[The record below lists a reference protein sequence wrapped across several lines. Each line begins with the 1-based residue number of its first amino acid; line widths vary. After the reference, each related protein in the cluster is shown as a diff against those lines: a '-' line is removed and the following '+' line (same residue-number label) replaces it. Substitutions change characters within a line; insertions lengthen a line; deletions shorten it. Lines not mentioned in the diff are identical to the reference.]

1 MDLKEL
7 KETEV
12 WQLYQRGKSY
22 LYMMNVYSDT
32 DKNHRMYNGN
42 QWEGLKIKSIEP
54 VQLNFIKPVVKY
66 KVAVINQNL
75 WGIVYNPDNFEED
88 FRDTASQ
95 LCKLLNLKEANIWE
109 KDRMDIKIRKISK
122 EAAINDEAPMYLRY
136 DNDKKM
142 PISEKISK
150 NDIYYGDENNSEI
163 QTQPYILIRQRKS
176 VIEARNLAAS
186 EGVPK
191 EELEKIIGDNQ
202 TWEEAGDQAKYEVDD
217 KVTIITKFYKN
228 NGKVYYTMATR
239 YLDIIKD
246 ENSGLTRYPIAHM
259 LWEDKEGS
267 ARGEGEVRNLIAN
280 QIEVNKTLMRRAL
293 VAKQTAYPQK
303 IVNVDAIENPSAVD
317 TVGGTIK
324 VKGKQVEDVKKM
336 FAITQ
341 PMQMSSDVELL
352 QNDLIK
358 TTRELAGAGD
368 ITTGAVNPETAS
380 GKAILAV
387 QNASQQPLVE
397 QMASLKDFIEQIAL
411 IWLDMI
417 ITYNPNGL
425 ILQDKSINQITGE
438 ETITPIKVNE
448 EALTKLKASVKID
461 ITPISAY
468 DKYAQELSME
478 NLLKGGWFSPQKIG
492 QLETYV
498 EALPDNST
506 MPKQQLLELIKKVKA
521 KQEYIAQIQA
531 QMQMQTQRANQ
542 LIVNIIQIK
551 FLNNLVKLL
560 KAHTY
565 VSIFYAQNC

>member
-95 LCKLLNLKEANIWE
+95 LCKLLNLKAANIWE

-492 QLETYV
+492 QLETYA

-542 LIVNIIQIK
+542 
-551 FLNNLVKLL
+551 FLQNDPD
-560 KAHTY
+560 
-565 VSIFYAQNC
+565 AQASQMAEAQQRIDSQYNSN

>member
-95 LCKLLNLKEANIWE
+95 LCKLLNLKAANIWE

-191 EELEKIIGDNQ
+191 AELEKIIGDNQ

-336 FAITQ
+336 FATTQ

-542 LIVNIIQIK
+542 
-551 FLNNLVKLL
+551 FLQNDPD
-560 KAHTY
+560 
-565 VSIFYAQNC
+565 AQASQMAEAQQRIDSQYNSN

>member
-42 QWEGLKIKSIEP
+42 QWRGLKIKSIEP

-95 LCKLLNLKEANIWE
+95 LCKLLNLKVANIWE

-142 PISEKISK
+142 PVSEKISK

-186 EGVPK
+186 EGVQK

-202 TWEEAGDQAKYEVDD
+202 TWEEAGEQAKYEVDD

-336 FAITQ
+336 FAVTQ

-448 EALTKLKASVKID
+448 EALTKLKASVRID

-542 LIVNIIQIK
+542 
-551 FLNNLVKLL
+551 FLQNDPDAQASQMAEAQQRIDSQYNSNQ
-560 KAHTY
+560 
-565 VSIFYAQNC
+565 VSQ

>member
-95 LCKLLNLKEANIWE
+95 LCKLLNLKAANIWE

-163 QTQPYILIRQRKS
+163 QTQSYILIRQRKS

-542 LIVNIIQIK
+542 
-551 FLNNLVKLL
+551 FLQNDPD
-560 KAHTY
+560 
-565 VSIFYAQNC
+565 AQASQMAEAQQRIDSQYNSN

>member
-54 VQLNFIKPVVKY
+54 VQLNFIKPIVKY

-95 LCKLLNLKEANIWE
+95 LCKLLNQKAANIWE
-109 KDRMDIKIRKISK
+109 KDRMDMKVRKISK
-122 EAAINDEAPMYLRY
+122 ESAINDEAPMYLRY
-136 DNDKKM
+136 DTDKDM
-142 PISEKISK
+142 PISEIISK

-163 QTQPYILIRQRKS
+163 QSQPYILIRQRKS
-176 VIEARNLAAS
+176 VIEARRIAEN
-186 EGVPK
+186 EGVAK

-202 TWEEAGDQAKYEVDD
+202 TWEEAGEQAKYEVDD

-228 NGKVYYTMATR
+228 NGRVYYTMSTR

-246 ENSGLTRYPIAHM
+246 KNSGLTRYPIVHM
-259 LWEDKEGS
+259 LWEDKAGS
-267 ARGEGEVRNLIAN
+267 ARGEGEVRNLIPN
-280 QIEVNKTLMRRAL
+280 QLEVNKTLMRRAL

-303 IVNVDAIENPSAVD
+303 IAKVDSIENPNAVD

-324 VKGKQVEDVKKM
+324 VKGKEVEDVKKM
-336 FAITQ
+336 FAVTQ
-341 PMQMSSDVELL
+341 PTQMSPDVEAL

-368 ITTGAVNPETAS
+368 ITTGSVNPESAS

-397 QMASLKDFIEQIAL
+397 QMAALKDFIEQVAL

-417 ITYNPNGL
+417 ITYNPNGM
-425 ILQDKSINQITGE
+425 ILQDKSVDQITGQ

-448 EALTKLKASVKID
+448 EALAKLKASVKID

-468 DKYAQELSME
+468 DKYAQELSIE
-478 NLLKGGWFSPQKIG
+478 NLLKGGWFSPDKIG

-506 MPKQQLLELIKKVKA
+506 MPKQQLIEIIKKVKA

-531 QMQMQTQRANQ
+531 QMQMQTQRARQFLQNDPASQASQIAEAQERINQ
-542 LIVNIIQIK
+542 QENVSQPIQ
-551 FLNNLVKLL
+551 
-560 KAHTY
+560 
-565 VSIFYAQNC
+565 

>member
-54 VQLNFIKPVVKY
+54 VQLNFIKPIVKY

-75 WGIVYNPDNFEED
+75 WGIVYNSDNFEED

-95 LCKLLNLKEANIWE
+95 LCKLLNQKAANIWE
-109 KDRMDIKIRKISK
+109 KDRMDMKVRKISK
-122 EAAINDEAPMYLRY
+122 ESAINDEAPMYLRY
-136 DNDKKM
+136 ETDKDM
-142 PISEKISK
+142 PISEIISK

-163 QTQPYILIRQRKS
+163 QSQPYILIRQRKS
-176 VIEARNLAAS
+176 VIEARRIAEN
-186 EGVPK
+186 EGVAK

-202 TWEEAGDQAKYEVDD
+202 TWEEAGEQAKYEVDD

-228 NGKVYYTMATR
+228 NGRVYYTMSTR

-246 ENSGLTRYPIAHM
+246 KNSGLTRYPIVHM
-259 LWEDKEGS
+259 LWEDKAGS
-267 ARGEGEVRNLIAN
+267 ARGEGEVRNLIPN
-280 QIEVNKTLMRRAL
+280 QLEVNKTLMRRAL

-303 IVNVDAIENPSAVD
+303 IAKVDSIENPNAVD

-324 VKGKQVEDVKKM
+324 VKGKEVEDVKKM
-336 FAITQ
+336 FAVTQ
-341 PMQMSSDVELL
+341 PTQMSPDVEAL

-368 ITTGAVNPETAS
+368 ITTGSVNPESAS

-397 QMASLKDFIEQIAL
+397 QMAALKDFIEQVAL
-411 IWLDMI
+411 IWLDML
-417 ITYNPNGL
+417 ITYNPNGM
-425 ILQDKSINQITGE
+425 ILQDKSVDQITGQ

-448 EALTKLKASVKID
+448 EALAKLKASVKID

-468 DKYAQELSME
+468 DKYAQELSIE
-478 NLLKGGWFSPQKIG
+478 NLLKGGWFSPDKIG

-506 MPKQQLLELIKKVKA
+506 MPKQQLIEIIKKVKA

-531 QMQMQTQRANQ
+531 QMQMQTQRARQFLQNDPASQASQIAEAQERINQ
-542 LIVNIIQIK
+542 QENVSQPIQ
-551 FLNNLVKLL
+551 
-560 KAHTY
+560 
-565 VSIFYAQNC
+565 

>member
-95 LCKLLNLKEANIWE
+95 LCKLLNLKAANIWE

-498 EALPDNST
+498 EALPENST

-542 LIVNIIQIK
+542 
-551 FLNNLVKLL
+551 FLQNDPD
-560 KAHTY
+560 
-565 VSIFYAQNC
+565 AQASQMAEAQQRIDSQYNSN

>member
-54 VQLNFIKPVVKY
+54 VQLNFIKPIVKY

-75 WGIVYNPDNFEED
+75 WGIVYNSDNFEED

-95 LCKLLNLKEANIWE
+95 ICKLLNQKAANIWE
-109 KDRMDIKIRKISK
+109 KDRMDMKVRKISK
-122 EAAINDEAPMYLRY
+122 ESAINDEAPMYLRY
-136 DNDKKM
+136 DTDKDM
-142 PISEKISK
+142 PISEIISK

-163 QTQPYILIRQRKS
+163 QSQPYILIRQRKS
-176 VIEARNLAAS
+176 VIEARRIAEN
-186 EGVPK
+186 EGVAK

-202 TWEEAGDQAKYEVDD
+202 TWEEAGEQAKYEVDD

-228 NGKVYYTMATR
+228 NGRVYYTMSTR

-246 ENSGLTRYPIAHM
+246 KNSGLTRYPIVHM
-259 LWEDKEGS
+259 LWEDKAGS
-267 ARGEGEVRNLIAN
+267 ARGEGEVRNLIPN
-280 QIEVNKTLMRRAL
+280 QLEVNKTLMRRAL

-303 IVNVDAIENPSAVD
+303 IAKVDSIENPNAVD

-324 VKGKQVEDVKKM
+324 VKGKEVEDVKKM
-336 FAITQ
+336 FAVTQ
-341 PMQMSSDVELL
+341 PTQMSPDVEAL

-368 ITTGAVNPETAS
+368 ITTGSVNPESAS

-397 QMASLKDFIEQIAL
+397 QMAALKDFIEQVAL

-417 ITYNPNGL
+417 ITYNPNGM
-425 ILQDKSINQITGE
+425 ILQDKSVDQITGQ

-448 EALTKLKASVKID
+448 EALAKLKASVKID

-468 DKYAQELSME
+468 DKYAQELSIE
-478 NLLKGGWFSPQKIG
+478 NLLKGGWFSPDKIG

-506 MPKQQLLELIKKVKA
+506 MPKQQLIEIIKKVKA

-531 QMQMQTQRANQ
+531 QMQMQTQRARQFLQNDPASQASQIAEAQERINQ
-542 LIVNIIQIK
+542 QENVSQPIQ
-551 FLNNLVKLL
+551 
-560 KAHTY
+560 
-565 VSIFYAQNC
+565 

>member
-95 LCKLLNLKEANIWE
+95 LYKLLNLKAANIWE

-542 LIVNIIQIK
+542 
-551 FLNNLVKLL
+551 FLQNDPD
-560 KAHTY
+560 
-565 VSIFYAQNC
+565 AQASQMAEAQQRIDSQYNSN

>member
-95 LCKLLNLKEANIWE
+95 LCKLLNLKAANIWE

-176 VIEARNLAAS
+176 VIEARNLVAS

-542 LIVNIIQIK
+542 
-551 FLNNLVKLL
+551 FLQNDPD
-560 KAHTY
+560 
-565 VSIFYAQNC
+565 AQASQMAEAQQRIDSQYNSN

>member
-1 MDLKEL
+1 
-7 KETEV
+7 
-12 WQLYQRGKSY
+12 
-22 LYMMNVYSDT
+22 
-32 DKNHRMYNGN
+32 
-42 QWEGLKIKSIEP
+42 
-54 VQLNFIKPVVKY
+54 
-66 KVAVINQNL
+66 
-75 WGIVYNPDNFEED
+75 
-88 FRDTASQ
+88 
-95 LCKLLNLKEANIWE
+95 
-109 KDRMDIKIRKISK
+109 
-122 EAAINDEAPMYLRY
+122 
-136 DNDKKM
+136 
-142 PISEKISK
+142 
-150 NDIYYGDENNSEI
+150 
-163 QTQPYILIRQRKS
+163 
-176 VIEARNLAAS
+176 
-186 EGVPK
+186 
-191 EELEKIIGDNQ
+191 
-202 TWEEAGDQAKYEVDD
+202 
-217 KVTIITKFYKN
+217 
-228 NGKVYYTMATR
+228 MATR

-387 QNASQQPLVE
+387 QNALQQPLVE

-492 QLETYV
+492 QLETYA

-542 LIVNIIQIK
+542 
-551 FLNNLVKLL
+551 FLQNDPD
-560 KAHTY
+560 
-565 VSIFYAQNC
+565 AQASQMAEAQQRIDSQYNSN

>member
-95 LCKLLNLKEANIWE
+95 LCKLLNLKAANIWE

-191 EELEKIIGDNQ
+191 EEIEKIIGDNQ

-380 GKAILAV
+380 GKAILAI

-397 QMASLKDFIEQIAL
+397 QMASLKDFIEQISL

-425 ILQDKSINQITGE
+425 ILQDKSINQITGK

-478 NLLKGGWFSPQKIG
+478 NLLKGGWFSSQKIG
-492 QLETYV
+492 QLETYA

-542 LIVNIIQIK
+542 
-551 FLNNLVKLL
+551 FLQNDPD
-560 KAHTY
+560 
-565 VSIFYAQNC
+565 AQASQMAEAQQRIDSQYNSN

>member
-54 VQLNFIKPVVKY
+54 VQLNFIKPIVKY

-95 LCKLLNLKEANIWE
+95 LCKLLNQKAANIWE
-109 KDRMDIKIRKISK
+109 KDRMDMKVRKISK
-122 EAAINDEAPMYLRY
+122 ESAINDEAPMYLRY
-136 DNDKKM
+136 DTDKDM
-142 PISEKISK
+142 PISEIISK

-163 QTQPYILIRQRKS
+163 QSQPYILIRQRKS
-176 VIEARNLAAS
+176 VIEARRIAEN
-186 EGVPK
+186 EGVAK

-202 TWEEAGDQAKYEVDD
+202 TWEEAGEQAKYEVDD

-228 NGKVYYTMATR
+228 NGRVYYTMSTR

-246 ENSGLTRYPIAHM
+246 KNSGLTRYPIVHM
-259 LWEDKEGS
+259 LWEDKAGS
-267 ARGEGEVRNLIAN
+267 ARGEGEVRNLIPN
-280 QIEVNKTLMRRAL
+280 QLEVNKTLMRRAL

-303 IVNVDAIENPSAVD
+303 IAKVDSIENPNAVD

-324 VKGKQVEDVKKM
+324 VKGKEVEDVKKM
-336 FAITQ
+336 FAVTQ
-341 PMQMSSDVELL
+341 PTQMSPDVEAL

-368 ITTGAVNPETAS
+368 ITTGSVNPESAS

-397 QMASLKDFIEQIAL
+397 QMAALKDFIEQVAL
-411 IWLDMI
+411 IWLDML
-417 ITYNPNGL
+417 ITYNPNGM
-425 ILQDKSINQITGE
+425 ILQDKSVDQITGQ

-448 EALTKLKASVKID
+448 EALAKLKASVKID

-468 DKYAQELSME
+468 DKYAQELSIE
-478 NLLKGGWFSPQKIG
+478 NLLKGGWFSPDKIG

-506 MPKQQLLELIKKVKA
+506 MPKQQLIEIIKKVKA

-531 QMQMQTQRANQ
+531 QMQMQTQRARQFLQNDPASQASQIAEAQERINQ
-542 LIVNIIQIK
+542 QENVSQPIQ
-551 FLNNLVKLL
+551 
-560 KAHTY
+560 
-565 VSIFYAQNC
+565 

>member
-1 MDLKEL
+1 MDLREL

-54 VQLNFIKPVVKY
+54 VQLNFIKPIVKY

-75 WGIVYNPDNFEED
+75 WGIVYNSDNFEED

-95 LCKLLNLKEANIWE
+95 LCKLLNQKAANIWE
-109 KDRMDIKIRKISK
+109 KDRMDMKVRKISK
-122 EAAINDEAPMYLRY
+122 ESAINDEAPMYLRY
-136 DNDKKM
+136 DTDKDM
-142 PISEKISK
+142 PISEIISK

-163 QTQPYILIRQRKS
+163 QSQPYILIRQRKS
-176 VIEARNLAAS
+176 VIEARRIAEN
-186 EGVPK
+186 EGVSK

-202 TWEEAGDQAKYEVDD
+202 TWEEAGEQAKYEVDD
-217 KVTIITKFYKN
+217 KVTIITKFYKS
-228 NGKVYYTMATR
+228 NGRVYYTMSTR

-246 ENSGLTRYPIAHM
+246 KNSGLTRYPIVHM
-259 LWEDKEGS
+259 LWEDKAGS
-267 ARGEGEVRNLIAN
+267 ARGEGEVRNLIPN
-280 QIEVNKTLMRRAL
+280 QLEVNKTLMRRAL

-303 IVNVDAIENPSAVD
+303 IAKVDSIENPSAVD

-324 VKGKQVEDVKKM
+324 VKGKEVEDVKKM
-336 FAITQ
+336 FAVTQ
-341 PMQMSSDVELL
+341 PTQMSPDVEAL

-368 ITTGAVNPETAS
+368 ITTGSVNPESAS

-397 QMASLKDFIEQIAL
+397 QMAALKDFIEQVAL
-411 IWLDMI
+411 IWLDML
-417 ITYNPNGL
+417 ITYNPNGM
-425 ILQDKSINQITGE
+425 ILQDKSVDQITGQ

-448 EALTKLKASVKID
+448 EALAKLKASVKID

-468 DKYAQELSME
+468 DKYAQELSIE
-478 NLLKGGWFSPQKIG
+478 NLLKGGWFSPDKIG

-506 MPKQQLLELIKKVKA
+506 MPKQQLIEIIKKVKA

-531 QMQMQTQRANQ
+531 QMQMQTQRARQFLQNDPASQASQIAEAQERINQ
-542 LIVNIIQIK
+542 QENVSQPIQ
-551 FLNNLVKLL
+551 
-560 KAHTY
+560 
-565 VSIFYAQNC
+565 

>member
-42 QWEGLKIKSIEP
+42 QWKGLKIKSIEP

-95 LCKLLNLKEANIWE
+95 LCKLLNLKVANIWE

-142 PISEKISK
+142 PVSEKISK

-186 EGVPK
+186 EGVQK

-202 TWEEAGDQAKYEVDD
+202 TWEEAGEQAKYEVDD

-280 QIEVNKTLMRRAL
+280 QIEVNKTLMRRAM

-336 FAITQ
+336 FAVTQ

-448 EALTKLKASVKID
+448 EALTKLKASVRID

-542 LIVNIIQIK
+542 
-551 FLNNLVKLL
+551 FLQNDPDAQASQMAEAQQRIDSQYNSNQ
-560 KAHTY
+560 
-565 VSIFYAQNC
+565 VSQ

>member
-95 LCKLLNLKEANIWE
+95 LCKLLNLKAANIWE

-246 ENSGLTRYPIAHM
+246 ENSGLTRYPISHM

-336 FAITQ
+336 FATTQ

-542 LIVNIIQIK
+542 
-551 FLNNLVKLL
+551 FLQNDPD
-560 KAHTY
+560 
-565 VSIFYAQNC
+565 AQASQMAEAQQRIDSQYNSN

>member
-54 VQLNFIKPVVKY
+54 VQLNFIKPIVKY

-75 WGIVYNPDNFEED
+75 WGIVYNSDNFEED

-95 LCKLLNLKEANIWE
+95 LCKLLNQKAANIWE
-109 KDRMDIKIRKISK
+109 KDRMDMKVRKISK
-122 EAAINDEAPMYLRY
+122 ESAINDEAPMYLRY
-136 DNDKKM
+136 DTDKDM
-142 PISEKISK
+142 PISEIISK

-163 QTQPYILIRQRKS
+163 QSQPYILIRQRKS
-176 VIEARNLAAS
+176 VIEARRIAEN
-186 EGVPK
+186 EGVAK

-202 TWEEAGDQAKYEVDD
+202 TWEEAGEQAKYEVDD

-228 NGKVYYTMATR
+228 NGRVYYTMSTR

-246 ENSGLTRYPIAHM
+246 KNSGLTRYPIVHM
-259 LWEDKEGS
+259 LWEDKAGS
-267 ARGEGEVRNLIAN
+267 ARGEGEVRNLIPN
-280 QIEVNKTLMRRAL
+280 QLEVNKTLMRRAL

-303 IVNVDAIENPSAVD
+303 IAKVDSIENPSAVD

-324 VKGKQVEDVKKM
+324 VKGKEVEDVKKM
-336 FAITQ
+336 FAVTQ
-341 PMQMSSDVELL
+341 PTQMSPDVEAL

-368 ITTGAVNPETAS
+368 ITTGSVNPETAS

-397 QMASLKDFIEQIAL
+397 QMAALKDFIEQVAL
-411 IWLDMI
+411 IWLDML
-417 ITYNPNGL
+417 ITYNPNGM
-425 ILQDKSINQITGE
+425 ILQDKSVDQITGQ

-448 EALTKLKASVKID
+448 EALAKLKASVKID

-468 DKYAQELSME
+468 DKYAQELSIE
-478 NLLKGGWFSPQKIG
+478 NLLKGGWFSPDKIG

-506 MPKQQLLELIKKVKA
+506 MPKQQLLEIIKKEKA

-531 QMQMQTQRANQ
+531 QMQMQTQRAKQFLQNDPDSQASQMAEAQERINQ
-542 LIVNIIQIK
+542 QENVSQYIQ
-551 FLNNLVKLL
+551 
-560 KAHTY
+560 
-565 VSIFYAQNC
+565 

>member
-12 WQLYQRGKSY
+12 WQLYQKGKSY

-54 VQLNFIKPVVKY
+54 VQLNFIKPIVKY

-95 LCKLLNLKEANIWE
+95 LCKLLNQKAANIWE
-109 KDRMDIKIRKISK
+109 KDRMDMKVRKISK
-122 EAAINDEAPMYLRY
+122 ESAINDEAPMYLRY
-136 DNDKKM
+136 ETDKDM
-142 PISEKISK
+142 PISEIISK

-163 QTQPYILIRQRKS
+163 QSQPYILIRQRKS
-176 VIEARNLAAS
+176 VIEARRIAEN
-186 EGVPK
+186 EGVAK

-202 TWEEAGDQAKYEVDD
+202 TWEEAGEQAKYEVDD

-228 NGKVYYTMATR
+228 NGRVYYTMSTR

-246 ENSGLTRYPIAHM
+246 KNSGLTRYPIVHM
-259 LWEDKEGS
+259 LWEDKAGS
-267 ARGEGEVRNLIAN
+267 ARGEGEVRNLIPN
-280 QIEVNKTLMRRAL
+280 QLEVNKTLMRRAL

-303 IVNVDAIENPSAVD
+303 IAKVDSIENPNAVD

-324 VKGKQVEDVKKM
+324 VKGKEVEDVKKM
-336 FAITQ
+336 FAVTQ
-341 PMQMSSDVELL
+341 PTQMSPDVEAL

-368 ITTGAVNPETAS
+368 ITTGSVNPESAS

-397 QMASLKDFIEQIAL
+397 QMAALKDFIEQVAL
-411 IWLDMI
+411 IWLDML
-417 ITYNPNGL
+417 ITYNPNGM
-425 ILQDKSINQITGE
+425 ILQDKSVDQITGQ

-448 EALTKLKASVKID
+448 EALAKLKASVKID

-468 DKYAQELSME
+468 DKYAQELSIE
-478 NLLKGGWFSPQKIG
+478 NLLKGGWFSPDKIG

-506 MPKQQLLELIKKVKA
+506 MPKQQLIEIIKKVKA

-531 QMQMQTQRANQ
+531 QMQMQTQRARQFLQNDPASQASQIAEAQERINQ
-542 LIVNIIQIK
+542 QENVSQPIQ
-551 FLNNLVKLL
+551 
-560 KAHTY
+560 
-565 VSIFYAQNC
+565 

>member
-54 VQLNFIKPVVKY
+54 VQLNFIKPIVKY

-95 LCKLLNLKEANIWE
+95 LCKLLNQKAANIWE
-109 KDRMDIKIRKISK
+109 KDRMDMKVRKISK
-122 EAAINDEAPMYLRY
+122 ESAINDEAPMYLRY
-136 DNDKKM
+136 DTDKDM
-142 PISEKISK
+142 PISEIISK

-163 QTQPYILIRQRKS
+163 QSQPYILIRQRKS
-176 VIEARNLAAS
+176 VIEARRIAEN
-186 EGVPK
+186 EGVAK

-202 TWEEAGDQAKYEVDD
+202 TWEEAGEQAKYEVDD

-228 NGKVYYTMATR
+228 NGRVYYTMSTR

-246 ENSGLTRYPIAHM
+246 KNSGLTRYPIVHM
-259 LWEDKEGS
+259 LWEDKAGS
-267 ARGEGEVRNLIAN
+267 ARGEGEVRNLIPN
-280 QIEVNKTLMRRAL
+280 QLEVNKTLMRRAL

-303 IVNVDAIENPSAVD
+303 IAKVDSIENPNAVD

-324 VKGKQVEDVKKM
+324 VKGKEVEDVKKM
-336 FAITQ
+336 FAVTQ
-341 PMQMSSDVELL
+341 PTQMSPDVEAL

-368 ITTGAVNPETAS
+368 ITTGSVNPESAS

-397 QMASLKDFIEQIAL
+397 QMAALKDFIEQVAL
-411 IWLDMI
+411 IWLDML
-417 ITYNPNGL
+417 ITYNPNGM
-425 ILQDKSINQITGE
+425 ILQDKSVDQITGQ

-448 EALTKLKASVKID
+448 EALVKLKASVKID

-468 DKYAQELSME
+468 DKYAQELSIE
-478 NLLKGGWFSPQKIG
+478 NLLKGGWFSPDKIG

-506 MPKQQLLELIKKVKA
+506 MPKQQLLEIIKKEKA

-531 QMQMQTQRANQ
+531 QMQMQTQRAKQFLQNDPDSQASQISEAQERINQ
-542 LIVNIIQIK
+542 QENVSQSIQ
-551 FLNNLVKLL
+551 
-560 KAHTY
+560 
-565 VSIFYAQNC
+565 

>member
-54 VQLNFIKPVVKY
+54 VQLNFIKPIVKY

-95 LCKLLNLKEANIWE
+95 LCKLLNQKAANIWE
-109 KDRMDIKIRKISK
+109 KDRMDIKVRKISK
-122 EAAINDEAPMYLRY
+122 ESAINDEAPMYLRY
-136 DNDKKM
+136 DTDKDM
-142 PISEKISK
+142 PISEIISK

-163 QTQPYILIRQRKS
+163 QSQPYILIRQRKS
-176 VIEARNLAAS
+176 VIEARRIAEN
-186 EGVPK
+186 EGVAK

-202 TWEEAGDQAKYEVDD
+202 TWEEAGEQAKYEVDD

-228 NGKVYYTMATR
+228 NGRVYYTMSTR

-246 ENSGLTRYPIAHM
+246 KNSGLTRYPIVHM
-259 LWEDKEGS
+259 LWEDKAGS
-267 ARGEGEVRNLIAN
+267 ARGEGEVRNLIPN
-280 QIEVNKTLMRRAL
+280 QLEVNKTLMRRAL

-303 IVNVDAIENPSAVD
+303 IAKVDSIENPNAVD

-324 VKGKQVEDVKKM
+324 VKGKEVEDVKKM
-336 FAITQ
+336 FAVTQ
-341 PMQMSSDVELL
+341 PTQMSPDVEAL

-368 ITTGAVNPETAS
+368 ITTGSVNPESAS

-397 QMASLKDFIEQIAL
+397 QMAALKDFIEQVAL
-411 IWLDMI
+411 IWLDML
-417 ITYNPNGL
+417 ITYNPNGM
-425 ILQDKSINQITGE
+425 ILQDKSVDQITGQ

-448 EALTKLKASVKID
+448 EALAKLKASVKID

-468 DKYAQELSME
+468 DKYAQELSIE
-478 NLLKGGWFSPQKIG
+478 NLLKGGWFSPDKIG

-506 MPKQQLLELIKKVKA
+506 MPKQQLIEIIKKVKA

-531 QMQMQTQRANQ
+531 QMQMQTQRARQFLQNDPASQASQIAEAQERINQ
-542 LIVNIIQIK
+542 QENVSQPIQ
-551 FLNNLVKLL
+551 
-560 KAHTY
+560 
-565 VSIFYAQNC
+565 

>member
-7 KETEV
+7 KETQV

-95 LCKLLNLKEANIWE
+95 LCKLLNLKAANIWE

-542 LIVNIIQIK
+542 
-551 FLNNLVKLL
+551 FLQNDPD
-560 KAHTY
+560 
-565 VSIFYAQNC
+565 AQASQMAEAQQRIDSQYNSN

>member
-54 VQLNFIKPVVKY
+54 VQLNFIKPIVKY

-75 WGIVYNPDNFEED
+75 WGIVYNSDNFEED

-95 LCKLLNLKEANIWE
+95 LCKLLNQKAANIWE
-109 KDRMDIKIRKISK
+109 KDRMDMKVRKISK
-122 EAAINDEAPMYLRY
+122 ESAINDEAPMYLRY
-136 DNDKKM
+136 DTDKDM
-142 PISEKISK
+142 PISEIISK

-163 QTQPYILIRQRKS
+163 QSQPYILIRRRKS
-176 VIEARNLAAS
+176 VIEARRIAEN
-186 EGVPK
+186 EGVAK

-202 TWEEAGDQAKYEVDD
+202 TWEEAGEQAKYEVDD

-228 NGKVYYTMATR
+228 NGRVYYTMSTR

-246 ENSGLTRYPIAHM
+246 KNSVLTRYPIVHM
-259 LWEDKEGS
+259 LWEDKAGS
-267 ARGEGEVRNLIAN
+267 ARGEGEVRNLIPN
-280 QIEVNKTLMRRAL
+280 QLEVNKTLMRRAL

-303 IVNVDAIENPSAVD
+303 IAKVDSIENPSAVD

-324 VKGKQVEDVKKM
+324 VKGKEVEDVKKM
-336 FAITQ
+336 FTVTQ
-341 PMQMSSDVELL
+341 PTQMSPDVEAL

-368 ITTGAVNPETAS
+368 ITTGSVNPETAS

-397 QMASLKDFIEQIAL
+397 QMAALKDFIEQVAL
-411 IWLDMI
+411 IWLDML
-417 ITYNPNGL
+417 ITYNPNGM
-425 ILQDKSINQITGE
+425 ILQDKSVDQITGQ

-448 EALTKLKASVKID
+448 EALAKLKASVKID

-468 DKYAQELSME
+468 DKYAQELSIE
-478 NLLKGGWFSPQKIG
+478 NLLKGGWFSPDKIG

-506 MPKQQLLELIKKVKA
+506 MPKQQLLEIIKKEKA

-531 QMQMQTQRANQ
+531 QMQMQTQRAKQFLQNDPDSQASQMAEAQERINQ
-542 LIVNIIQIK
+542 QENVSQSIQ
-551 FLNNLVKLL
+551 
-560 KAHTY
+560 
-565 VSIFYAQNC
+565 

>member
-95 LCKLLNLKEANIWE
+95 LCKLLNLKAANIWE

-136 DNDKKM
+136 DNYKKM

-542 LIVNIIQIK
+542 FLQNDPDAQASQMAEAQQRIDSQYNSNQI
-551 FLNNLVKLL
+551 
-560 KAHTY
+560 
-565 VSIFYAQNC
+565 SQ

>member
-54 VQLNFIKPVVKY
+54 VQLNFIKPIVKY

-95 LCKLLNLKEANIWE
+95 LCKLLNQKAANIGE
-109 KDRMDIKIRKISK
+109 KDRMDMKVRKISK
-122 EAAINDEAPMYLRY
+122 ESAINDEAPMYLRY
-136 DNDKKM
+136 DTDKDM
-142 PISEKISK
+142 PISEIISK

-163 QTQPYILIRQRKS
+163 QSQPYILIRQRKS
-176 VIEARNLAAS
+176 VIEARRIAEN
-186 EGVPK
+186 EGVAK

-202 TWEEAGDQAKYEVDD
+202 TWEEAGEQAKYEVDD

-228 NGKVYYTMATR
+228 NGRVYYTMSTR

-246 ENSGLTRYPIAHM
+246 KNSGLTRYPIVHM
-259 LWEDKEGS
+259 LWEDKAGS
-267 ARGEGEVRNLIAN
+267 ARGEGEVRNLIPN
-280 QIEVNKTLMRRAL
+280 QLEVNKTLMRRAL

-303 IVNVDAIENPSAVD
+303 IAKVDSIENPNAVD

-324 VKGKQVEDVKKM
+324 VKGKEVEDVKKM
-336 FAITQ
+336 FAVTQ
-341 PMQMSSDVELL
+341 PTQMSPDVEAL

-368 ITTGAVNPETAS
+368 ITTGSVNPESAS

-397 QMASLKDFIEQIAL
+397 QMAALKDFIEQVAL

-417 ITYNPNGL
+417 ITYNPNGM
-425 ILQDKSINQITGE
+425 ILQDKSVDQITGQ

-448 EALTKLKASVKID
+448 EALAKLKASVKID

-468 DKYAQELSME
+468 DKYAQELSIE
-478 NLLKGGWFSPQKIG
+478 NLLKGGWFSPDKIG

-506 MPKQQLLELIKKVKA
+506 MPKQQLIEIIKKVKA

-531 QMQMQTQRANQ
+531 QMQMQTQRARQFLQNDTASQASQIAEAQERINQ
-542 LIVNIIQIK
+542 QENVSQPIQ
-551 FLNNLVKLL
+551 
-560 KAHTY
+560 
-565 VSIFYAQNC
+565 

>member
-12 WQLYQRGKSY
+12 WQLYQKGKSY

-42 QWEGLKIKSIEP
+42 QWKGLKIKSIEP
-54 VQLNFIKPVVKY
+54 VQLNFIKPIVKY

-95 LCKLLNLKEANIWE
+95 LCKLLNQKAANIWE
-109 KDRMDIKIRKISK
+109 KDRMDMKVRKISK
-122 EAAINDEAPMYLRY
+122 ESAINDEAPMYLRY
-136 DNDKKM
+136 ETDKDM
-142 PISEKISK
+142 PISEIISK

-163 QTQPYILIRQRKS
+163 QSQPYILIRQRKS
-176 VIEARNLAAS
+176 VIEARRIAEN
-186 EGVPK
+186 EGVAK

-202 TWEEAGDQAKYEVDD
+202 TWEEAGEQAKYEVDD

-228 NGKVYYTMATR
+228 NGRVYYTMSTR

-246 ENSGLTRYPIAHM
+246 KNSGLTRYPIVHM
-259 LWEDKEGS
+259 LWEDKAGS
-267 ARGEGEVRNLIAN
+267 ARGEGEVRNLIPN
-280 QIEVNKTLMRRAL
+280 QLEVNKTLMRRAL

-303 IVNVDAIENPSAVD
+303 IAKVDSIENPSAVD

-324 VKGKQVEDVKKM
+324 VKGKEVEDVKKM
-336 FAITQ
+336 FAVTQ
-341 PMQMSSDVELL
+341 PTQMSPDVEAL

-368 ITTGAVNPETAS
+368 ITTGSVNPESAS

-397 QMASLKDFIEQIAL
+397 QMAALKDFIEQVAL
-411 IWLDMI
+411 IWLDML
-417 ITYNPNGL
+417 ITYNPNGM
-425 ILQDKSINQITGE
+425 ILQDKSVDQITGQ

-448 EALTKLKASVKID
+448 EALAKLKASVKID

-468 DKYAQELSME
+468 DKYAQELSIE
-478 NLLKGGWFSPQKIG
+478 NLLKGGWFSPDKIG

-506 MPKQQLLELIKKVKA
+506 MPKQQLIEIIKKVKA

-531 QMQMQTQRANQ
+531 QMQMQTQRARQFLQNDPASQASQIAEAQERINQ
-542 LIVNIIQIK
+542 QENVSQPIQ
-551 FLNNLVKLL
+551 
-560 KAHTY
+560 
-565 VSIFYAQNC
+565 

>member
-95 LCKLLNLKEANIWE
+95 LCKLLNLKASNIWE

-122 EAAINDEAPMYLRY
+122 ESAINDEAPMYLRY
-136 DNDKKM
+136 DNNKKM
-142 PISEKISK
+142 PVSEKISK

-176 VIEARNLAAS
+176 VIEARQLAHEEGAS
-186 EGVPK
+186 NED
-191 EELEKIIGDNQ
+191 LEKIIGDNQ

-336 FAITQ
+336 FATTQ

-542 LIVNIIQIK
+542 
-551 FLNNLVKLL
+551 FLQNDPD
-560 KAHTY
+560 
-565 VSIFYAQNC
+565 AQASQMAEAQQRIDSQYNSN

>member
-42 QWEGLKIKSIEP
+42 QWKGLKIKSIEP

-95 LCKLLNLKEANIWE
+95 LCKLLNLKVANIWE

-142 PISEKISK
+142 PVSEKISK

-186 EGVPK
+186 EGVQK

-202 TWEEAGDQAKYEVDD
+202 TWEEAGEQAKYEVDD

-336 FAITQ
+336 FAVTQ

-448 EALTKLKASVKID
+448 EALTKLKASVRID

-542 LIVNIIQIK
+542 
-551 FLNNLVKLL
+551 FLQNDPEAQASQMAEAQQRIDSQYNSNQ
-560 KAHTY
+560 
-565 VSIFYAQNC
+565 VSQ

>member
-32 DKNHRMYNGN
+32 NKNHRMYNGN

-95 LCKLLNLKEANIWE
+95 LCKLLNLKAANIWE

-397 QMASLKDFIEQIAL
+397 QMASLKDFIEQISL

-542 LIVNIIQIK
+542 
-551 FLNNLVKLL
+551 FLQNDPD
-560 KAHTY
+560 
-565 VSIFYAQNC
+565 AQASQMAEAQQRNDSQYNSN

>member
-95 LCKLLNLKEANIWE
+95 LCKLLNLKAANIWE

-176 VIEARNLAAS
+176 VIEAKNLAAS

-303 IVNVDAIENPSAVD
+303 IVNVDAIENPNAVD

-368 ITTGAVNPETAS
+368 ITTGAINPETAS
-380 GKAILAV
+380 GKAILAI

-397 QMASLKDFIEQIAL
+397 QMASLKDFIEQISL

-478 NLLKGGWFSPQKIG
+478 NLLKDGWFSPQKIG

-542 LIVNIIQIK
+542 
-551 FLNNLVKLL
+551 FLQNDPD
-560 KAHTY
+560 
-565 VSIFYAQNC
+565 AQASQMAEAQQRIDSQYNSN

>member
-95 LCKLLNLKEANIWE
+95 LCKLLNLKADNIWE

-380 GKAILAV
+380 GKAILAI

-397 QMASLKDFIEQIAL
+397 QMASLKDFIEQISL

-542 LIVNIIQIK
+542 
-551 FLNNLVKLL
+551 FLQNDPD
-560 KAHTY
+560 
-565 VSIFYAQNC
+565 AQASQMAEAQQRIDSQYNSN

>member
-95 LCKLLNLKEANIWE
+95 LCKLLNLKAANIWE

-542 LIVNIIQIK
+542 FLQNDPDAQASQI
-551 FLNNLVKLL
+551 
-560 KAHTY
+560 AE
-565 VSIFYAQNC
+565 AQQRIDSQYNSNQISQ

>member
-54 VQLNFIKPVVKY
+54 VQLNFIKPIVKY

-95 LCKLLNLKEANIWE
+95 LCKLLNQKAANIWE
-109 KDRMDIKIRKISK
+109 KDRMDMKVRKISK
-122 EAAINDEAPMYLRY
+122 ESAINDEAPMYLRY
-136 DNDKKM
+136 DTDKDM
-142 PISEKISK
+142 PISEIISK

-163 QTQPYILIRQRKS
+163 QSQPYILIRQRKS
-176 VIEARNLAAS
+176 VIEARRIAEN
-186 EGVPK
+186 EGVAK

-202 TWEEAGDQAKYEVDD
+202 TWEEAGEQAKYEVDD

-228 NGKVYYTMATR
+228 NGRIYYTMSTR

-246 ENSGLTRYPIAHM
+246 KNSGLTRYPIVHM
-259 LWEDKEGS
+259 LWEDKAGS
-267 ARGEGEVRNLIAN
+267 ARGEGEVRNLIPN
-280 QIEVNKTLMRRAL
+280 QLEVNKTLMRRAL

-303 IVNVDAIENPSAVD
+303 IAKVDSIENPNAVD

-324 VKGKQVEDVKKM
+324 VKGKEVEDVKKM
-336 FAITQ
+336 FAVTQ
-341 PMQMSSDVELL
+341 PTQMSPDVEAL

-368 ITTGAVNPETAS
+368 ITTGSVNPESAS

-397 QMASLKDFIEQIAL
+397 QMAALKDFIEQVAL

-417 ITYNPNGL
+417 ITYNPNGM
-425 ILQDKSINQITGE
+425 ILQDKSVDQITGQ

-448 EALTKLKASVKID
+448 EALAKLKASVKID

-468 DKYAQELSME
+468 DKYAQELSIE
-478 NLLKGGWFSPQKIG
+478 NLLKGGWFSPDKIG

-506 MPKQQLLELIKKVKA
+506 MPKQQLIEIIKKVKA

-531 QMQMQTQRANQ
+531 QMQMQTQRARQFLQNDPASQASQIAEAQERINQ
-542 LIVNIIQIK
+542 QENVSQPIQ
-551 FLNNLVKLL
+551 
-560 KAHTY
+560 
-565 VSIFYAQNC
+565 

>member
-54 VQLNFIKPVVKY
+54 VQLNFIKPIVKY

-75 WGIVYNPDNFEED
+75 WGIVYNSDNFEED

-95 LCKLLNLKEANIWE
+95 LCKLLNQKAANIWE
-109 KDRMDIKIRKISK
+109 KDRMDMKVRKISK
-122 EAAINDEAPMYLRY
+122 ESAINDEAPMYLRY
-136 DNDKKM
+136 DTDKDM
-142 PISEKISK
+142 PISEIISK

-163 QTQPYILIRQRKS
+163 QSQPYILIRQRKS
-176 VIEARNLAAS
+176 VIEARRIAEN
-186 EGVPK
+186 EGVAK

-202 TWEEAGDQAKYEVDD
+202 TWEEAGEQAKYEVDD

-228 NGKVYYTMATR
+228 NGRVYYTMSTR

-246 ENSGLTRYPIAHM
+246 KNSGLTRYPIAHM
-259 LWEDKEGS
+259 LWEDKAGS
-267 ARGEGEVRNLIAN
+267 ARGEGEVRNLIPN
-280 QIEVNKTLMRRAL
+280 QLEVNKTLMRRAL

-303 IVNVDAIENPSAVD
+303 IAKVDSIENPSAVD

-324 VKGKQVEDVKKM
+324 VKGKEVEDVKKM
-336 FAITQ
+336 FAVTQ
-341 PMQMSSDVELL
+341 PTQMSPDVEAL

-368 ITTGAVNPETAS
+368 ITTGSVNPETAS

-397 QMASLKDFIEQIAL
+397 QMAALKDFIEQVAL
-411 IWLDMI
+411 IWLDML
-417 ITYNPNGL
+417 ITYNPNGM
-425 ILQDKSINQITGE
+425 ILQDKSVDQITGQ

-448 EALTKLKASVKID
+448 EALAKLKASVKID

-468 DKYAQELSME
+468 DKYAQELSIE
-478 NLLKGGWFSPQKIG
+478 NLLKGGWFSPDKIG

-506 MPKQQLLELIKKVKA
+506 MPKQQLIEIIKKVKA

-531 QMQMQTQRANQ
+531 QMQMQTQRARQFLQNDPDSQASQISEAQERINQ
-542 LIVNIIQIK
+542 QEYVTQSIQ
-551 FLNNLVKLL
+551 
-560 KAHTY
+560 
-565 VSIFYAQNC
+565 

>member
-95 LCKLLNLKEANIWE
+95 LCKLLNLKAANIWE

-397 QMASLKDFIEQIAL
+397 QMASLKDFIEQISL

-492 QLETYV
+492 QLETYA

-542 LIVNIIQIK
+542 
-551 FLNNLVKLL
+551 FLQNDPD
-560 KAHTY
+560 
-565 VSIFYAQNC
+565 AQASQMAEAQQRIDSQYNSN

>member
-42 QWEGLKIKSIEP
+42 QWKGLKIKSIEP

-95 LCKLLNLKEANIWE
+95 LCKLLNLKVANIWE

-142 PISEKISK
+142 PVSEKISK

-186 EGVPK
+186 EGVQK

-202 TWEEAGDQAKYEVDD
+202 TWEEAGEQAKYEVDD

-336 FAITQ
+336 FAVTQ

-448 EALTKLKASVKID
+448 EALTKLKASVRID

-542 LIVNIIQIK
+542 
-551 FLNNLVKLL
+551 FLQNDPD
-560 KAHTY
+560 
-565 VSIFYAQNC
+565 AQASQMAEAQQRIDSQYNSN

>member
-95 LCKLLNLKEANIWE
+95 LCKLLNLKAANIWE

-380 GKAILAV
+380 GKAILAI

-397 QMASLKDFIEQIAL
+397 QMASLKDFIEQISL

-478 NLLKGGWFSPQKIG
+478 NLLKGGLFSPQKIG

-542 LIVNIIQIK
+542 
-551 FLNNLVKLL
+551 FLQNDPD
-560 KAHTY
+560 
-565 VSIFYAQNC
+565 AQASQMAEAQQRIDSQYNSN

>member
-22 LYMMNVYSDT
+22 LSMMNVYSDT

-95 LCKLLNLKEANIWE
+95 LCKLLNLKAANIWE

-380 GKAILAV
+380 GKAILAI

-397 QMASLKDFIEQIAL
+397 QMASLKDFIEQISL

-542 LIVNIIQIK
+542 
-551 FLNNLVKLL
+551 FLQNDPD
-560 KAHTY
+560 
-565 VSIFYAQNC
+565 AQASQMAEAQQRIDSQYNSN

>member
-75 WGIVYNPDNFEED
+75 WGIVYNPDNFEEN

-95 LCKLLNLKEANIWE
+95 LCKLLNLKAANIWE

-176 VIEARNLAAS
+176 LIEARNLAAS

-438 ETITPIKVNE
+438 EIITPIKVNE

-542 LIVNIIQIK
+542 
-551 FLNNLVKLL
+551 FLQNDPD
-560 KAHTY
+560 
-565 VSIFYAQNC
+565 AQASQMAEAQQRIDSQYNSN

>member
-54 VQLNFIKPVVKY
+54 VQLNFIKPIVKY

-75 WGIVYNPDNFEED
+75 WGIVYNSDNFEED

-95 LCKLLNLKEANIWE
+95 LCKLLNQKAANIWE
-109 KDRMDIKIRKISK
+109 KDRMDMKVRKISK
-122 EAAINDEAPMYLRY
+122 ESAINDEAPMYLRY
-136 DNDKKM
+136 ETDKDM
-142 PISEKISK
+142 PISEIISK

-163 QTQPYILIRQRKS
+163 QSQPYILIRQRKS
-176 VIEARNLAAS
+176 VIEARRIAEN
-186 EGVPK
+186 EGVAK

-202 TWEEAGDQAKYEVDD
+202 TWEEAGEQAKYEVDD

-228 NGKVYYTMATR
+228 NGRVYYTMSTR

-246 ENSGLTRYPIAHM
+246 KNSGLTRYPIVHM
-259 LWEDKEGS
+259 LWEDKAGS
-267 ARGEGEVRNLIAN
+267 ARGEGEVRNLIPN
-280 QIEVNKTLMRRAL
+280 QLEVNKTLMRRAL

-303 IVNVDAIENPSAVD
+303 IAKVDSIENPNAVD

-324 VKGKQVEDVKKM
+324 VKGKEVEDVKKM
-336 FAITQ
+336 FAVTQ
-341 PMQMSSDVELL
+341 PTQMSPDVEAL

-368 ITTGAVNPETAS
+368 ITTGSVNPESAS

-397 QMASLKDFIEQIAL
+397 QMAALKDFIEQVAL
-411 IWLDMI
+411 IWLDML
-417 ITYNPNGL
+417 ITYNPNGM
-425 ILQDKSINQITGE
+425 ILQDKSVDQITGQ

-448 EALTKLKASVKID
+448 EALAKLKASVKID

-468 DKYAQELSME
+468 DKYAQELSIE
-478 NLLKGGWFSPQKIG
+478 NLLKGGWFSPDKIG

-506 MPKQQLLELIKKVKA
+506 MPKQQLIEIIKKVKA

-531 QMQMQTQRANQ
+531 QMQMQTQRARQFLQNDPASQASQIAEAQERINQ
-542 LIVNIIQIK
+542 QENVSQSIQ
-551 FLNNLVKLL
+551 
-560 KAHTY
+560 
-565 VSIFYAQNC
+565 